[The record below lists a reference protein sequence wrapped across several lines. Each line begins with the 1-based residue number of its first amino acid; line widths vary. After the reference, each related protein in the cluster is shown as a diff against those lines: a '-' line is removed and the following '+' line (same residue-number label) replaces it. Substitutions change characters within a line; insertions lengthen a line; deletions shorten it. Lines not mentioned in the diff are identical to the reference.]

1 MGLYKYTAL
10 ALLALRAVSVFA
22 ADVVEEKLES
32 PPTTPNLAVSV
43 SASFPSSEVFGVK
56 LINGHATKAVL
67 DFTNNEPEAVTVA
80 VIGGALST
88 LQQLPEG
95 THPSAAIVRN
105 ITATRYDV
113 LIPAGEKQS
122 LPFTFTIDLNPQD
135 LRLNI
140 IAVVG
145 STAGA
150 VYQVQAY
157 NETVTVVEPAT
168 SIFDPQIIFLY
179 LFILAAFT
187 GTLYFVYQT
196 WIEPLFPQTKRGG
209 KGGERA
215 RRSTAG
221 TKKAAP
227 VEEQI
232 SVVGAD
238 GPAVTT
244 SALAGKAYDESW
256 IPEHHLNR
264 PVAKRVKSGASKT
277 KN

>member
-1 MGLYKYTAL
+1 MLTS
-10 ALLALRAVSVFA
+10 RWQ
-22 ADVVEEKLES
+22 VEEELES

-67 DFTNNEPEAVTVA
+67 DFINNEAEAVTVA

-122 LPFTFTIDLNPQD
+122 LPFTFTTDLHPQD

-140 IAVVG
+140 IAVLG
-145 STAGA
+145 STAGQ

-168 SIFDPQIIFLY
+168 SIFDPQMY
-179 LFILAAFT
+179 A
-187 GTLYFVYQT
+187 
-196 WIEPLFPQTKRGG
+196 
-209 KGGERA
+209 
-215 RRSTAG
+215 
-221 TKKAAP
+221 
-227 VEEQI
+227 I
-232 SVVGAD
+232 SNFCN
-238 GPAVTT
+238 
-244 SALAGKAYDESW
+244 L
-256 IPEHHLNR
+256 L
-264 PVAKRVKSGASKT
+264 
-277 KN
+277 